1 MTLDGN
7 KLSLRKVFSDTEPE
21 TLDQPFLSIKSR
33 TRARCRTR
41 SADLEAAALARL
53 VSMRKNTRNATSGVE
68 RKMERRNG
76 DGSAPVRE
84 RLRARFGV
92 SRMPLWSTVMH
103 KRGQFR
109 AS

>member
-1 MTLDGN
+1 MMLDDN
-7 KLSLRKVFSDTEPE
+7 KLSLRKVFSDTERE

-53 VSMRKNTRNATSGVE
+53 VSMRKTHETP
-68 RKMERRNG
+68 RRASSEKRRG
-76 DGSAPVRE
+76 EMVMGSVSVRE